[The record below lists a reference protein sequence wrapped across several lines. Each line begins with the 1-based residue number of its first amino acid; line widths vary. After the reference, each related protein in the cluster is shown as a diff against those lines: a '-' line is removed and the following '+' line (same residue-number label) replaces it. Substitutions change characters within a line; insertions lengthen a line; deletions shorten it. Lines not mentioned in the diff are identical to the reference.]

1 MTSDKFNPEYNLK
14 KEAINFIKSRIGIA
28 FTNAEKRGKI
38 TGLNS
43 LFDFREEM
51 EEQFIDFIEE
61 YFRKRDQLIKQQQEL
76 IRFAK
81 TVDFK
86 GVMLSQLKQ
95 TLNNKN

>member
-1 MTSDKFNPEYNLK
+1 MINEIFNEKDTSR
-14 KEAINFIKSRIGIA
+14 KEAVNFIKSRIGIA
-28 FTNAEKRGKI
+28 FTNAERRGKI

-61 YFRKRDQLIKQQQEL
+61 YFRKRDQLIRQQQEL
-76 IRFAK
+76 IRIAK
-81 TVDFK
+81 AVDNK
-86 GVMLSQLKQ
+86 GYMLIHLKQ